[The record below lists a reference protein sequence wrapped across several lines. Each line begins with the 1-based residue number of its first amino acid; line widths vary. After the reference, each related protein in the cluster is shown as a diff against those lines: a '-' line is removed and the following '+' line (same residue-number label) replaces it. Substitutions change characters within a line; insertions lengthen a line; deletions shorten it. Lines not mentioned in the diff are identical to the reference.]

1 MNAEPPEPNAYVL
14 QAQNLKLQYGA
25 ASPLIEGLNLKVAAG
40 EIVAILGPSGVGK
53 SSLLRILAGLQQAS
67 AGSVLVDGEP
77 IDGTHPRVAMAFQD
91 PSLLPWLTLEKNV
104 AFGLDFRHQPYLSAA
119 EKKQRVTAAI
129 KEVGLEH
136 ARHRMPAELSGGMA
150 QRTALARCV
159 ARQPEVI
166 LLDEPFGALDEVTRA
181 AMQRL
186 LLKLREDLGTAAV
199 LITHDI
205 DEALQVADRIV
216 LLGGAPAQAIG
227 EWEITY
233 SQPRDDLVEEL
244 GQLRIEILRT
254 LHSALHP
261 RADKPNRM
269 AMPRNN
275 VVTRSNLATQNKIEL
290 KELADVS

>member
-1 MNAEPPEPNAYVL
+1 MISPVSDSAAYVL
-14 QAQNLKLQYGA
+14 QAQGLRLQYGN
-25 ASPLIEGLNLKVAAG
+25 ASPLIAGLDLHVAPG

-53 SSLLRILAGLQQAS
+53 SSLLRILAGLQKAS
-67 AGSVLVDGEP
+67 AGQVLVDGEP

-104 AFGLDFRHQPYLSAA
+104 AFGLDFRHQPRLTQT
-119 EKKQRVTAAI
+119 EKNQRVQAAI
-129 KEVGLEH
+129 REVGLEH
-136 ARHRMPAELSGGMA
+136 ARLRMPFELSGGMA

-186 LLKLREDLGTAAV
+186 LLKLRDDLGTAAV

-216 LLGGAPAQAIG
+216 LLGGAPARAIG
-227 EWEITY
+227 EWEIAFK
-233 SQPRDDLVEEL
+233 QPREDLVEEL

-254 LHSALHP
+254 LHRALHP
-261 RADKPNRM
+261 QVAKANTERYEANGTRFQKKSVEELS
-269 AMPRNN
+269 N
-275 VVTRSNLATQNKIEL
+275 VS
-290 KELADVS
+290 

>member
-1 MNAEPPEPNAYVL
+1 MNMNAGPLESNPYVL
-14 QAQNLKLQYGA
+14 QAQDLRLQYGDA
-25 ASPLIEGLNLKVAAG
+25 APLIEGLNISVAAG

-53 SSLLRILAGLQQAS
+53 SSLLRILAGLQKAS
-67 AGSVLVDGEP
+67 AGKVLVDGEP

-104 AFGLDFRHQPYLSAA
+104 AFGLDFRHQPHLTAT
-119 EKKQRVTAAI
+119 EKNQRVTAAI
-129 KEVGLEH
+129 REVGLEH

-216 LLGGAPAQAIG
+216 LLGGAPAHAIG
-227 EWEITY
+227 EWNIAY
-233 SQPRDDLVEEL
+233 AQPRDDLVEEL

-254 LHSALHP
+254 LHRALHP
-261 RADKPNRM
+261 HTSKSK
-269 AMPRNN
+269 NN
-275 VVTRSNLATQNKIEL
+275 DVVQKNTES
-290 KELADVS
+290 KEIAHVS